1 MINNLSILKKRL
13 REEISIQN
21 KNHSNINFEQED
33 KKIINKIIST
43 NQYKMSDT
51 ILLYYPIKTEVN
63 TISLINIALKD
74 NKSVALPRIT
84 NDKMEFIIIDKNWE
98 SHLSLSKY
106 KILEPISD
114 NILTEYDN
122 NCLMIVPN
130 LALGKDLTRIGH
142 GKGYYDKFLS
152 DKKNIFKIGICR
164 SYLLYESVPTN
175 EDDIKMDLV
184 ITS

>member
-43 NQYKMSDT
+43 NQYKMCDT

-63 TISLINIALKD
+63 TINLINIALKD
-74 NKSVALPRIT
+74 KKVVALPRIT
-84 NDKMEFIIIDKNWE
+84 KDRMEFIIIDKNWE
-98 SHLSLSKY
+98 NNLSLSKY
-106 KILEPISD
+106 KILEPISN
-114 NILTEYDN
+114 NILEDYYN
-122 NCLMIVPN
+122 KCLMIVPN

-164 SYLLYESVPTN
+164 SYLLYESIPTN

-184 ITS
+184 LTS